1 MNCERRENRTGCV
14 DAPRL
19 RTRPRADAS
28 TAALGTPMD
37 SRARR
42 RRCRERRREFHEY
55 FSGEG
60 VAPHVEIGDLDRE
73 LVGVVTSSETDE
85 EPPKYLET
93 VAVGGSAHVDTLRN
107 GPRR

>member
-1 MNCERRENRTGCV
+1 MRRQQLSVRRWT
-14 DAPRL
+14 L
-19 RTRPRADAS
+19 
-28 TAALGTPMD
+28 ALGAGD
-37 SRARR
+37 VESVGG
-42 RRCRERRREFHEY
+42 EFHEY